1 MEDRLID
8 RIERER
14 RLREFGLSEYASR
27 AYLSL
32 LELGPAEARPIS
44 RAARVP
50 IAKIYSTL
58 DQLAERGLCTIEPGP
73 PKRFSPV
80 PFGEYLERVANEH
93 EELARVTRDS
103 KEKLEALFTVA
114 RGAWEDDRGSFH
126 VTRGRRVA
134 LDRLRQ
140 LVGNASESV
149 ILLASDNML
158 ARRAFVRSLLEETRQ
173 RGVRV
178 RLLARTDMDTVEA
191 IGELER
197 DAEIRAKEAGTP
209 NIAVAIIDESS
220 ALIIHFVPDDAS
232 TLSGNDVGLFTDEE
246 AIVGALHSFLEEQW
260 SRSEPFADTRARM
273 GTGQSRRVARS
284 LRSEADAVAA
294 LQRAVEPG
302 ASDHRAIVHDV
313 QSLLSTRLPPVARS
327 KCVVR
332 IATAEDALR
341 ADELQRAR
349 PSMEIRHADL
359 PPGIEYEI
367 FDGGIALL
375 AFRAPSEPAVSFTLT
390 NDVQTTRGLLAHFQD
405 VWERSMPLAERTTE
419 VARVRLRS

>member
-1 MEDRLID
+1 MID

-58 DQLAERGLCTIEPGP
+58 DQLAERGLCIIEPGP

-80 PFGEYLERVANEH
+80 SFGQFLERVATEH
-93 EELARVTRDS
+93 EELARIARDS
-103 KEKLEALFTVA
+103 KNELEAIFTLA
-114 RGAWEDDRGSFH
+114 RAPVEDDRGSFH

-140 LVGNASESV
+140 IFGNAGESV

-158 ARRAFVRSLLEETRQ
+158 ARRAFVRSLVEDTRQ
-173 RGVRV
+173 RSVHV
-178 RLLARTDMDTVEA
+178 RLLARTDADTVEPL
-191 IGELER
+191 GDLEHL
-197 DAEIRAKEAGTP
+197 AEIRAKDAGTP
-209 NIAVAIIDESS
+209 NIAVAIVDESS
-220 ALIIHFVPDDAS
+220 ALIIHFVPDDAN

-260 SRSEPFADTRARM
+260 ARSEPFADSRARLS
-273 GTGQSRRVARS
+273 TGQSRRLTRS
-284 LRSEADAVAA
+284 LRSEPDAIAA
-294 LQRAVEPG
+294 LQRAIEPG
-302 ASDHRAIVHDV
+302 ASDHRALVQDV
-313 QSLLSTRLPPVARS
+313 QGLLATHLPPIARS
-327 KCVVR
+327 KCIVR
-332 IATAEDALR
+332 IATAEDAQR

-349 PSMEIRHADL
+349 PSLEIRHADL

-367 FDGGIALL
+367 FDGRLALL

-390 NDVQTTRGLLAHFQD
+390 NDVQTTRGLLAHFQA
-405 VWERSMPLAERTTE
+405 VWEGAMPLAQRATE
-419 VARVRLRS
+419 VAPVRLRS